1 MAISLDS
8 IKRGGD
14 AKPPVALVHGVGGV
28 GKTTLAAGAPEPIFV
43 RTEDGL
49 GNLDVA
55 AFPLAANLGE
65 VMEALGVLAG
75 GGHEYKTVVVDSVDW
90 LEQLIWRQVAI
101 DSGHTSIEGLGYG
114 KGYVLALD
122 YWREY
127 LAALTY
133 LRDNLGMGV
142 IQIAHTLIKRFD
154 APDTESYDRYLVK
167 LHDKASAL
175 VVEHA
180 DIVLFANYRVH
191 ITESKDGMA
200 KRKRAVGSGDRVVYA
215 TERPGWVAK
224 NRYSMPDEI
233 EMSWPAVAATIPYYT
248 ANTGE

>member
-1 MAISLDS
+1 MAISLES
-8 IKRGGD
+8 IQQGGGD
-14 AKPPVALVHGVGGV
+14 KPPIMLVHGVGGV
-28 GKTTLAAGAPEPIFV
+28 GKTTLGAATPAPIIV

-49 GNLDVA
+49 GSLDVP
-55 AFPLAANLGE
+55 AFPLATTFAE
-65 VMEALGVLAG
+65 VMEAIGVLAG
-75 GGHEYKTVVVDSVDW
+75 GSHEFETVVIDSVDW
-90 LEQLIWRQVAI
+90 LEQLIWRQVAT
-101 DSGHTSIEGLGYG
+101 DSGNSNIEAIGYG

-133 LRDNLGMGV
+133 LRDNCKMGV
-142 IQIAHTLIKRFD
+142 FQIAHTLIKRFD

-175 VVEHA
+175 VTEHA

-191 ITESKDGMA
+191 VTETKDGMQ
-200 KRKRAVGSGDRVVYA
+200 KRKRAVGSGDRIVFA

-224 NRYSMPDEI
+224 NRYSMPDQI
-233 EMSWPAVAATIPYYT
+233 EMDWSAISQHIPYYKD
-248 ANTGE
+248 AE